1 MGDVSQPADRPRQV
15 AVGAVMAGVGS
26 LLLVMSLF
34 DTMGATH
41 SAEMHA
47 SLQQF
52 LSKPPGDGLG
62 VTVDQMLSLVRTL
75 VLVTGG
81 LAAAAAVLAGY
92 AFWRHRGAWIGLSVT
107 AVLLLVTGSVVGNPL
122 PMVVLVGAAALWSR
136 PARDWFAGRVP
147 EPSAAGLTDS
157 VGSMSQGARAVTSK
171 PPDAVDRPVAPAPAQ
186 RAGVDPEWP
195 APAPPAA
202 VAPTA
207 PPATPRAVLAAAW
220 LTWACAGLTAV
231 FFVAVVG
238 VLLADEQAVLDAVR
252 GNPQFERLDMTTTD
266 LVAALWVASA
276 LVVGWALAAI
286 ACAAFAVRRQRWA
299 RSLLVI
305 SAVLAVPL
313 SLVAFP
319 LGLIDAAA
327 EVATLVLLFT
337 GRASAWYAG
346 ADRAGHDRRRA
357 AKPPSNVW

>member
-15 AVGAVMAGVGS
+15 AVGSVLAGVGS

-52 LSKPPGDGLG
+52 LSKPPGDGLSLS
-62 VTVDQMLSLVRTL
+62 VDQMLSLVRTL

-136 PARDWFAGRVP
+136 PARDWFTGRVP
-147 EPSAAGLTDS
+147 EPAAAGPTDS
-157 VGSMSQGARAVTSK
+157 ARSMSQAARADTPK
-171 PPDAVDRPVAPAPAQ
+171 PPDVDRPVAPAPAQ
-186 RAGVDPEWP
+186 RSGVDPDWP

-202 VAPTA
+202 VASTTPH
-207 PPATPRAVLAAAW
+207 PTPRVVLAATW
-220 LTWACAGLTAV
+220 LTWACAGLTVV
-231 FFVAVVG
+231 FFVAVVA

-299 RSLLVI
+299 RSLL
-305 SAVLAVPL
+305 AVLAALALPL
-313 SLVAFP
+313 SLLAFP

-327 EVATLVLLFT
+327 EVATLVLLFS
-337 GRASAWYAG
+337 GRANAWYAG
-346 ADRAGHDRRRA
+346 ADRADHDRRRP